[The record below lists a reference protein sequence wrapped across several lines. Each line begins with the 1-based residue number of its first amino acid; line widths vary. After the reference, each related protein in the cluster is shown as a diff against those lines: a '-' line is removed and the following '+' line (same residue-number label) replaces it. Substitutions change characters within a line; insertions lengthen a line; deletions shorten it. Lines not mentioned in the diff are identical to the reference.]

1 MWSCPNC
8 GSWIFASRI
17 CPNCGAWVGDDSA
30 DEQDSDH
37 PVELAIMGDTL
48 LSCSGREAKV
58 VVPAGVKELE
68 EYSFYNDTAL
78 QEIELPED
86 LTMILKGAFQECT
99 ALQEIRLPDKLKR
112 LGRAAFYGCSAL
124 RKIEIPVSVKQIDTE
139 TFRD

>member
-48 LSCSGREAKV
+48 LS
-58 VVPAGVKELE
+58 
-68 EYSFYNDTAL
+68 
-78 QEIELPED
+78 
-86 LTMILKGAFQECT
+86 
-99 ALQEIRLPDKLKR
+99 
-112 LGRAAFYGCSAL
+112 
-124 RKIEIPVSVKQIDTE
+124 
-139 TFRD
+139 

>member
-68 EYSFYNDTAL
+68 EYSFYNDTAGNRTARGL
-78 QEIELPED
+78 DDDPEMCISGVHSIAGD
-86 LTMILKGAFQECT
+86 SAARQTEETWPRCILW
-99 ALQEIRLPDKLKR
+99 L
-112 LGRAAFYGCSAL
+112 
-124 RKIEIPVSVKQIDTE
+124 
-139 TFRD
+139 

>member
-68 EYSFYNDTAL
+68 EYSFYTERCISGVHSIAGDSVARQT
-78 QEIELPED
+78 EETWPRC
-86 LTMILKGAFQECT
+86 ILW
-99 ALQEIRLPDKLKR
+99 L
-112 LGRAAFYGCSAL
+112 
-124 RKIEIPVSVKQIDTE
+124 
-139 TFRD
+139 

>member
-8 GSWIFASRI
+8 GSWILASRI

-68 EYSFYNDTAL
+68 KNTAF
-78 QEIELPED
+78 IM
-86 LTMILKGAFQECT
+86 T
-99 ALQEIRLPDKLKR
+99 RR
-112 LGRAAFYGCSAL
+112 Y
-124 RKIEIPVSVKQIDTE
+124 RKSNCQRT
-139 TFRD
+139 

>member
-86 LTMILKGAFQECT
+86 DPERCISGVHSIAGDSAARQTEETWPRCILW
-99 ALQEIRLPDKLKR
+99 L
-112 LGRAAFYGCSAL
+112 
-124 RKIEIPVSVKQIDTE
+124 
-139 TFRD
+139 

>member
-1 MWSCPNC
+1 MLPGEYTKKNIRQSVGDRLSGRMAVDWKKQKRQECTGEEKTLCGVVRNC

-30 DEQDSDH
+30 DEQDFDH

-68 EYSFYNDTAL
+68 EYSFL
-78 QEIELPED
+78 
-86 LTMILKGAFQECT
+86 
-99 ALQEIRLPDKLKR
+99 
-112 LGRAAFYGCSAL
+112 
-124 RKIEIPVSVKQIDTE
+124 
-139 TFRD
+139 